1 MAQRMTGALFRRPS
15 LWSTP
20 LRMAPL
26 RESEE
31 QQAIPPG
38 AGDFARD
45 RAQRSILARL
55 ELKPLIEYFH
65 HNLAIVET
73 ARQQCAGRRQSLV
86 PLRLTAID
94 RRRHIGGNLRGQK
107 RLRRPS

>member
-1 MAQRMTGALFRRPS
+1 MAQRMTGALFPRPS

-20 LRMAPL
+20 LRISPL

-31 QQAIPPG
+31 QQAIPAG

-55 ELKPLIEYFH
+55 ELKPLFKHFH
-65 HNLAIVET
+65 HNLTVSDP
-73 ARQQCAGRRQSLV
+73 AREQCAGRRQSLV
-86 PLRLTAID
+86 PLRLSAIN
-94 RRRHIGGNLRGQK
+94 RRRHI
-107 RLRRPS
+107 